1 MPELTCEQVNERIAK
16 ALGWTCRKV
25 EVMHGGFA
33 EADGPVIEVDTWF
46 CPDGSTY
53 KRPDYCHD
61 LNACAEVRK
70 VIAERGLV
78 VQLCMAIIGIMAPTI
93 DSWTD
98 ELLPPGKEGD
108 KPAPAGIEAMIV
120 GLYVDAETQARALL
134 EVLEEND
141 DAKT

>member
-25 EVMHGGFA
+25 KMMYGGFA

-53 KRPDYCHD
+53 KRPDYCND
-61 LNACAEVRK
+61 LNACAE
-70 VIAERGLV
+70 AERMIAKRGLAWEYMQKLIGLV
-78 VQLCMAIIGIMAPTI
+78 GIPQTCSRDAFELVTAP
-93 DSWTD
+93 
-98 ELLPPGKEGD
+98 P
-108 KPAPAGIEAMIV
+108 
-120 GLYVDAETQARALL
+120 ETRARALV

-141 DAKT
+141 DAK